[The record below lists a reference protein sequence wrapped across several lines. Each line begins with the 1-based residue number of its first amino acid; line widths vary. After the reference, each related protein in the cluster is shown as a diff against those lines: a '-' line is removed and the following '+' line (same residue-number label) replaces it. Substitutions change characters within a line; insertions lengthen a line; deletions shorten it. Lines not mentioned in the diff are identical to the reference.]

1 MKRSVMKSLRSRVEA
16 LEGASRYVSGSR
28 QLDILI
34 AAIDRDLAATLELER
49 LRTCGA
55 LAGRLGEVFDALH
68 GPFETE
74 KTEDPTP

>member
-1 MKRSVMKSLRSRVEA
+1 MTRSVMKSLRSRVEA

-34 AAIDRDLAATLELER
+34 AAIDGDLAATLELER
-49 LRTCGA
+49 LRTCGV
-55 LAGRLGEVFDALH
+55 LAGRLGEVFDALQ

>member
-1 MKRSVMKSLRSRVEA
+1 MKSLRSRVAA
-16 LEGASRYVSGSR
+16 LEGASRYVSGR

-34 AAIDRDLAATLELER
+34 TAMDGDLAATLELER

-68 GPFETE
+68 GPFQTE
-74 KTEDPTP
+74 KTEDRTS